1 MIVHNVEGLLP
12 CPFCG
17 SPAELVTNSSR
28 DDFVRCTNK
37 LCAARTRL
45 HHENVNGPINQ
56 WNSRVR
62 ESCHVAVGDGQTR
75 GWWVC
80 SECGELFDMVG
91 ALAVKGTRKPSF
103 CPNCGRQV
111 MA

>member
-37 LCAARTRL
+37 TCAARTRL
-45 HHENVNGPINQ
+45 HHETVNGPINQ
-56 WNSRVR
+56 W
-62 ESCHVAVGDGQTR
+62 R

-103 CPNCGRQV
+103 CPNCGRRV